1 MNEDTEQKDN
11 FSEQEVL
18 QTDSFEIED
27 NLKKQMFS
35 KTMNNFKT
43 KSI

>member
-1 MNEDTEQKDN
+1 MD
-11 FSEQEVL
+11 
-18 QTDSFEIED
+18 D

-43 KSI
+43 KSIQEFEIGSNKDDDYE